1 MNGKVVRE
9 INKEEFGAIRVGN
22 NISEFAWD
30 GTDRYGDKLANGI
43 YLYQVFTRIEG
54 QEIEYR
60 ATRSKDEALHF
71 TGNTGKIYLMR

>member
-1 MNGKVVRE
+1 
-9 INKEEFGAIRVGN
+9 
-22 NISEFAWD
+22 
-30 GTDRYGDKLANGI
+30 
-43 YLYQVFTRIEG
+43 LYQVFTRIEG